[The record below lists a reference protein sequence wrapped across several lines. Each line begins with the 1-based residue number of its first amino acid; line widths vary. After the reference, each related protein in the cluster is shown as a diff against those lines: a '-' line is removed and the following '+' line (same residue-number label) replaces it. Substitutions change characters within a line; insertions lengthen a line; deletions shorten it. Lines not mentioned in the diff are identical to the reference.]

1 MNRLDM
7 ILSSSHYMDEIMD
20 NIELMDEQ
28 RNELL
33 RLEEDQMG
41 LFVLFQIDLEN
52 YLKVKFALMYHM
64 QIPPEQIDQFPF
76 WEYEMYTE
84 QLAEVLKKKQEAEKG
99 NSNTQQSSM
108 DPQREASK
116 FMRNVKMPN
125 MPKIK

>member
-52 YLKVKFALMYHM
+52 YLKVKFALTYHLHLSM
-64 QIPPEQIDQFPF
+64 EDIEKLPF
-76 WEYEMYTE
+76 YEYEIHTE
-84 QLAEVLKKKQEAEKG
+84 MLLELLKKKQEAEKG

-116 FMRNVKMPN
+116 FMRNVKMP
-125 MPKIK
+125 KIK